1 MKKRI
6 LCFLLSAAMLASVT
20 ACSGGGDTS
29 SEGSAPAGSGSNA
42 EASQPADSSEP
53 IELTVLNWGSD
64 IDVKINQDAYARLN
78 EKFPN
83 VTVKD
88 NFVTGTATWS
98 EYITKLL
105 TMIGSGNSP
114 DMVMMAIEGVR
125 QLIDNDVVMPLDD
138 RIEGDE
144 DMQAVLDGISPRL
157 VEALAVDGQTYF
169 FPNSWNSIVLYYN
182 TKMFADAGLEAPPA
196 DWDWDTFREY
206 AKKLT
211 TGEDNSEDKVYGYG
225 MSTYSIFMTLFPFSN
240 GTSTLT
246 DDQLGS
252 NLSDPKVAEAF
263 QVINDMIYV
272 DGSMPMPE
280 QGMDAAHLFAAV
292 RLAMAAIG
300 PNSVQNMLTADF
312 TDWDVAYLPIQ
323 DKENGSHIF
332 GVTGYGILK
341 DTENPDMCWEVI
353 KELVSPETQ
362 EAVASAGVS
371 NPVSRSA
378 FETRALEVP
387 KNWEIFYDAIDQN
400 SRCLP
405 APINDSEY
413 EEILFRYY
421 YEMMNTQQ
429 DVSGVLAKADEE
441 LQASFDELK

>member
-144 DMQAVLDGISPRL
+144 DM
-157 VEALAVDGQTYF
+157 
-169 FPNSWNSIVLYYN
+169 
-182 TKMFADAGLEAPPA
+182 AG
-196 DWDWDTFREY
+196 
-206 AKKLT
+206 
-211 TGEDNSEDKVYGYG
+211 G
-225 MSTYSIFMTLFPFSN
+225 
-240 GTSTLT
+240 
-246 DDQLGS
+246 
-252 NLSDPKVAEAF
+252 
-263 QVINDMIYV
+263 
-272 DGSMPMPE
+272 
-280 QGMDAAHLFAAV
+280 
-292 RLAMAAIG
+292 
-300 PNSVQNMLTADF
+300 
-312 TDWDVAYLPIQ
+312 
-323 DKENGSHIF
+323 
-332 GVTGYGILK
+332 
-341 DTENPDMCWEVI
+341 
-353 KELVSPETQ
+353 
-362 EAVASAGVS
+362 AG
-371 NPVSRSA
+371 
-378 FETRALEVP
+378 
-387 KNWEIFYDAIDQN
+387 
-400 SRCLP
+400 
-405 APINDSEY
+405 
-413 EEILFRYY
+413 
-421 YEMMNTQQ
+421 
-429 DVSGVLAKADEE
+429 
-441 LQASFDELK
+441 

>member
-20 ACSGGGDTS
+20 ACSSGGDTS

-144 DMQAVLDGISPRL
+144 DMQAVLDDISPRL

-211 TGEDNSEDKVYGYG
+211 
-225 MSTYSIFMTLFPFSN
+225 
-240 GTSTLT
+240 
-246 DDQLGS
+246 
-252 NLSDPKVAEAF
+252 
-263 QVINDMIYV
+263 
-272 DGSMPMPE
+272 
-280 QGMDAAHLFAAV
+280 MDAAQLFAAG

>member
-1 MKKRI
+1 M
-6 LCFLLSAAMLASVT
+6 
-20 ACSGGGDTS
+20 
-29 SEGSAPAGSGSNA
+29 
-42 EASQPADSSEP
+42 
-53 IELTVLNWGSD
+53 
-64 IDVKINQDAYARLN
+64 
-78 EKFPN
+78 
-83 VTVKD
+83 
-88 NFVTGTATWS
+88 TGTATWS

-105 TMIGSGNSP
+105 TVIGSGNSP

-144 DMQAVLDGISPRL
+144 DMQAVLDDISPRL

-182 TKMFADAGLEAPPA
+182 TKMFADAGWRPRPLIGIGIPSGS
-196 DWDWDTFREY
+196 TRKSLLRER
-206 AKKLT
+206 T
-211 TGEDNSEDKVYGYG
+211 TARI
-225 MSTYSIFMTLFPFSN
+225 SIWLWHVHLFHFMTLFPFSN

-280 QGMDAAHLFAAV
+280 QGMDAAQLFAAG

-429 DVSGVLAKADEE
+429 DVSGVLAKQTRSCR
-441 LQASFDELK
+441 LPLMN

>member
-1 MKKRI
+1 
-6 LCFLLSAAMLASVT
+6 MLASVT

-144 DMQAVLDGISPRL
+144 DMQAVLDDISPRL

-206 AKKLT
+206 AKSLLRERT
-211 TGEDNSEDKVYGYG
+211 TARIRY
-225 MSTYSIFMTLFPFSN
+225 M
-240 GTSTLT
+240 
-246 DDQLGS
+246 
-252 NLSDPKVAEAF
+252 
-263 QVINDMIYV
+263 
-272 DGSMPMPE
+272 
-280 QGMDAAHLFAAV
+280 
-292 RLAMAAIG
+292 AMAC
-300 PNSVQNMLTADF
+300 P
-312 TDWDVAYLPIQ
+312 PIP
-323 DKENGSHIF
+323 F
-332 GVTGYGILK
+332 L
-341 DTENPDMCWEVI
+341 
-353 KELVSPETQ
+353 
-362 EAVASAGVS
+362 
-371 NPVSRSA
+371 
-378 FETRALEVP
+378 
-387 KNWEIFYDAIDQN
+387 
-400 SRCLP
+400 
-405 APINDSEY
+405 
-413 EEILFRYY
+413 
-421 YEMMNTQQ
+421 
-429 DVSGVLAKADEE
+429 
-441 LQASFDELK
+441 

>member
-144 DMQAVLDGISPRL
+144 DMQAVLDDISPRL

-182 TKMFADAGLEAPPA
+182 
-196 DWDWDTFREY
+196 
-206 AKKLT
+206 
-211 TGEDNSEDKVYGYG
+211 
-225 MSTYSIFMTLFPFSN
+225 
-240 GTSTLT
+240 
-246 DDQLGS
+246 
-252 NLSDPKVAEAF
+252 LSL
-263 QVINDMIYV
+263 I
-272 DGSMPMPE
+272 
-280 QGMDAAHLFAAV
+280 
-292 RLAMAAIG
+292 
-300 PNSVQNMLTADF
+300 
-312 TDWDVAYLPIQ
+312 
-323 DKENGSHIF
+323 HI
-332 GVTGYGILK
+332 
-341 DTENPDMCWEVI
+341 
-353 KELVSPETQ
+353 
-362 EAVASAGVS
+362 
-371 NPVSRSA
+371 
-378 FETRALEVP
+378 
-387 KNWEIFYDAIDQN
+387 
-400 SRCLP
+400 
-405 APINDSEY
+405 
-413 EEILFRYY
+413 
-421 YEMMNTQQ
+421 
-429 DVSGVLAKADEE
+429 
-441 LQASFDELK
+441 